1 MSTDIEI
8 DKSNPNWR
16 QARFVSEYCA
26 NGGNATRAAEAAGY
40 KAKSARQ
47 QGARLLTKA
56 SIKSEIQAHKAAL
69 QVQSGR
75 DSCWLMGNLEREAMD
90 PSNTGSER
98 IRALEVMGRVMG
110 AYAPEKSQVENVGSG
125 FFADLQ
131 PEKSEDGLEVLQDF
145 LPADGDMTLN

>member
-1 MSTDIEI
+1 MSTDIET

-26 NGGNATRAAEAAGY
+26 NGGNATKAAEAAGY
-40 KAKSARQ
+40 SAKSSRQ

-56 SIKSEIQAHKAAL
+56 SIKAEIQAHKAAL

-75 DSCWLMGNLEREAMD
+75 DAGWLMGNLEREAID
-90 PSNTGSER
+90 PSNSGSER

-110 AYAPEKSQVENVGSG
+110 AYAPEKQQIETVGSG
-125 FFADLQ
+125 FFADLS
-131 PEKSEDGLEVLQDF
+131 PEESDALEESMGEF
-145 LPADGDMTLN
+145 PFADDNPTIN